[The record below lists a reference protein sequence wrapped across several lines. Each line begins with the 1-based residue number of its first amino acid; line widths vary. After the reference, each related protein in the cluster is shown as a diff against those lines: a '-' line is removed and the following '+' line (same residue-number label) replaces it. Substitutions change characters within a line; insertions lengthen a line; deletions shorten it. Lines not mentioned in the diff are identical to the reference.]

1 MNRSITSW
9 YKVTGD
15 RAVKEY
21 KMHINFV
28 ACQSILYHYWT
39 HNNISLHF
47 VDYFNIFSYTA
58 SAAATG
64 SLTPETLCVSPGDE
78 ATFTCSVEGSGGVF
92 TWITNTT
99 TETCLVSSSSP
110 QSQCGQFIGQL
121 QNSSLSTLT
130 AMSSATSDIGNI
142 LIQCYYI
149 TDLVGNAKLLIAG

>member
-1 MNRSITSW
+1 MQLRSIKCT
-9 YKVTGD
+9 
-15 RAVKEY
+15 
-21 KMHINFV
+21 
-28 ACQSILYHYWT
+28 SILLLVNLITLTITAWT
-39 HNNISLHF
+39 HNNISLQF

-92 TWITNTT
+92 TWITNAT
-99 TETCLVSSSSP
+99 TETCRVFSSSP

-130 AMSSATSDIGNI
+130 ATSAATSDAGNI
-142 LIQCYYI
+142 HIQCYYI
-149 TDLVGNAKLLIAG
+149 VDLVGNATLLIG

>member
-1 MNRSITSW
+1 MQLRST
-9 YKVTGD
+9 KCT
-15 RAVKEY
+15 
-21 KMHINFV
+21 
-28 ACQSILYHYWT
+28 SILLLVNLITLTITAWT
-39 HNNISLHF
+39 HNNISLQF

-92 TWITNTT
+92 AWITNAT
-99 TETCLVSSSSP
+99 TETCRVFSSSP

-130 AMSSATSDIGNI
+130 ATSAATSDAGNI
-142 LIQCYYI
+142 HIQCYYI
-149 TDLVGNAKLLIAG
+149 TDLVGNATLLIAG

>member
-21 KMHINFV
+21 KMHINFF
-28 ACQSILYHYWT
+28 ACQSLLYHYWT

-64 SLTPETLCVSPGDE
+64 SLTPETLCVRPGDE
-78 ATFTCSVEGSGGVF
+78 ATFTCSVEKPGGVF
-92 TWITNTT
+92 SWITNTT
-99 TETCLVSSSSP
+99 TETCQVFSSSP

-121 QNSSLSTLT
+121 QNNSLSTFT
-130 AMSSATSDIGNI
+130 ATSAATSDTGNI
-142 LIQCYYI
+142 FIQCYYI
-149 TDLVGNAKLLIAG
+149 TDLVGNATLQIAG